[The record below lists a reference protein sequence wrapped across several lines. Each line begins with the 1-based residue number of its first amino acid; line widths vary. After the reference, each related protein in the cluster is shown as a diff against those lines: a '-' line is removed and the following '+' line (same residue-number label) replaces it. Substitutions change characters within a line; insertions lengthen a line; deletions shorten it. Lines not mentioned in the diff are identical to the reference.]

1 MCWAGD
7 EMREENGRLSG
18 VDEEPAHLLLLLF
31 VLRWAESGDGDIVL

>member
-7 EMREENGRLSG
+7 EVREENGRLSG
-18 VDEEPAHLLLLLF
+18 IDEEPAHLLLLF